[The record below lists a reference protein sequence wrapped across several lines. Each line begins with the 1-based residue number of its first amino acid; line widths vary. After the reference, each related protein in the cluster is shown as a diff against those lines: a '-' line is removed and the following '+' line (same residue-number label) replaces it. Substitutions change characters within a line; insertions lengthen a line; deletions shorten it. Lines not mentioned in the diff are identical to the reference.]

1 MEGKNAIIQDFGIDN
16 DKTYMK
22 EKMKS
27 PDKMYRKE
35 KMQLFKNNLT
45 IVSRYS
51 MQIKVSL

>member
-1 MEGKNAIIQDFGIDN
+1 MQLFIQDFGIDN
-16 DKTYMK
+16 DKTYRK

-27 PDKMYRKE
+27 PDKIYRKE